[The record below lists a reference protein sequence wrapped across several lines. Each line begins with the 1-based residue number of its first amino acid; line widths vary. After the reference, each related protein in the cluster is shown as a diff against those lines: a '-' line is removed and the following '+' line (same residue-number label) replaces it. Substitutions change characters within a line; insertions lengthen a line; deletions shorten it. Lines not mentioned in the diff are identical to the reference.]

1 MWHKP
6 NILNWLANCLYLIA
20 IMMLLYGLI
29 IAFIRLPIFP
39 INVVEVGGRLE
50 HVSRK
55 QVELIVEEHLTGN
68 FFTMDLKKTRA
79 AFEKLP
85 WTRNVSVR
93 RHWPSTINVE
103 IEEHK
108 ALARWG
114 EIALV
119 NTYGELFHGASDD
132 DLPVFYGAGNAV
144 KEVAQQY
151 LRNLKKFCSILICK
165 ITQVNLSP
173 RLAWEIKTD
182 KNVSISLGREH
193 MNARLAQFS
202 IAYQTVLRHLNTTI
216 QYADLRYPNGFS
228 LLQTNKQ
235 SMQQPPLRQM
245 NIVGQT

>member
-20 IMMLLYGLI
+20 IMVLLYGLI
-29 IAFIRLPIFP
+29 VVFIRLPIFP

-119 NTYGELFHGASDD
+119 NTYGELFHGASDA
-132 DLPVFYGAGNAV
+132 DLPVFYGAGNVV
-144 KEVAQQY
+144 KEVAKHY
-151 LRNLKKFCSILICK
+151 LRFGKILNSIDMQIAEV
-165 ITQVNLSP
+165 TLSS

-182 KNVSISLGREH
+182 KNVLISLGREH
-193 MNARLAQFS
+193 MSTRLHQFS

-216 QYADLRYPNGFS
+216 HYADLRYPNGFAVR
-228 LLQTNKQ
+228 QTKKLSVQ
-235 SMQQPPLRQM
+235 VSPLTQKKE
-245 NIVGQT
+245 VG

>member
-1 MWHKP
+1 MWHQP
-6 NILNWLANCLYLIA
+6 NQLNWLANCLYAAA

-39 INVVEVGGRLE
+39 INVVEVGGQLE

-68 FFTMDLKKTRA
+68 FFTLDLKKTRD

-114 EIALV
+114 DIALV

-151 LRNLKKFCSILICK
+151 AQFKEILLDIDMQV
-165 ITQVNLSP
+165 TQVNLSP
-173 RLAWEIKTD
+173 RFSWEIKTD
-182 KNVSISLGREH
+182 KNVSIALGREH

-202 IAYQTVLRHLNTTI
+202 IAYQTVLSHLNTTI

>member
-1 MWHKP
+1 MWHQP
-6 NILNWLANCLYLIA
+6 NQLNWLANCLYAAA

-39 INVVEVGGRLE
+39 INVVEVGGQLE

-68 FFTMDLKKTRA
+68 FFTLDLKKTRD

-114 EIALV
+114 DIALV

-132 DLPVFYGAGNAV
+132 DLPVFYGAGDAV

-151 LRNLKKFCSILICK
+151 AQFKEILLDIDMQV
-165 ITQVNLSP
+165 TQVNLSP
-173 RLAWEIKTD
+173 RFSWEIKTD
-182 KNVSISLGREH
+182 KNVSIALGREH

>member
-1 MWHKP
+1 MWHQP
-6 NILNWLANCLYLIA
+6 NQLNWLANCLYAAA

-39 INVVEVGGRLE
+39 INVVEVGGQLE

-68 FFTMDLKKTRA
+68 FFTLDLKKTRD

-114 EIALV
+114 DIALV

-132 DLPVFYGAGNAV
+132 DLPVFYGAGDAV

-151 LRNLKKFCSILICK
+151 AQFKEILLDIDMQV
-165 ITQVNLSP
+165 TQVNLSP
-173 RLAWEIKTD
+173 RFSWEIKTD
-182 KNVSISLGREH
+182 KNVSIALGREH

-228 LLQTNKQ
+228 LLQKNKQ

>member
-6 NILNWLANCLYLIA
+6 NALNWLANFLYLAA
-20 IMMLLYGLI
+20 ITMLLYGLI
-29 IAFIRLPIFP
+29 VAFIRLPIFP
-39 INVVEVGGRLE
+39 INVVEVGGQLE

-68 FFTMDLKKTRA
+68 FFTMDLKKTRE

-114 EIALV
+114 DIALV
-119 NTYGELFHGASDD
+119 NTYGELFHGASDA
-132 DLPVFYGAGNAV
+132 DLPVFYGAGNVV
-144 KEVAQQY
+144 KDVARQY
-151 LRNLKKFCSILICK
+151 VRFEKILHSIDMK
-165 ITQVNLSP
+165 IAQMTLSS

-182 KNVSISLGREH
+182 NHVLISLGRDN
-193 MNARLAQFS
+193 MSTRLHQFS
-202 IAYQTVLRHLNTTI
+202 VAYQTVLRHLNTTI
-216 QYADLRYPNGFS
+216 QYADLRYPNGFAIR
-228 LLQTNKQ
+228 QTKKL
-235 SMQQPPLRQM
+235 SMQVSPPTQQKA
-245 NIVGQT
+245 VG

>member
-6 NILNWLANCLYLIA
+6 NQLNWLANALYATA
-20 IMMLLYGLI
+20 ILMLLYGLI

-39 INVVEVGGRLE
+39 IHVVEVGGQLE

-55 QVELIVEEHLTGN
+55 QVELIVEEHLMGN
-68 FFTMDLKKTRA
+68 FFTLDLKKTRD

-114 EIALV
+114 DIALV
-119 NTYGELFHGASDD
+119 NTYGELFHGASDA
-132 DLPVFYGAGNAV
+132 DLPVFYGAGSAV
-144 KEVAQQY
+144 KEVAKQY
-151 LRNLKKFCSILICK
+151 AQFRKILLGIDMK
-165 ITQVNLSP
+165 VTQVNLSA
-173 RLAWEIKTD
+173 RFSWEIKTD
-182 KNVSISLGREH
+182 KNVSIALGREH
-193 MNARLAQFS
+193 MNARLNQFS
-202 IAYQTVLRHLNTTI
+202 VAYQTVLRHLNTTI

-228 LLQTNKQ
+228 VRQTKKL
-235 SMQQPPLRQM
+235 SMQESPLTQM
-245 NIVGQT
+245 KVVGQI

>member
-6 NILNWLANCLYLIA
+6 NQLNWLANTLYVASIA
-20 IMMLLYGLI
+20 LLLYGLL

-39 INVVEVGGRLE
+39 INAVEVSGQLD

-68 FFTMDLKKTRA
+68 FFTLDLKKTRD

-93 RHWPSTINVE
+93 RHWPSSLTVE

-114 EIALV
+114 DIALV
-119 NTYGELFHGASDD
+119 NTYGELFHGASDAN
-132 DLPVFYGAGNAV
+132 LPVFYGAGNAV
-144 KEVAQQY
+144 KDVAEHYARFGKILNPTQ
-151 LRNLKKFCSILICK
+151 LKIA
-165 ITQVNLSP
+165 QVTLSP

-182 KNVSISLGREH
+182 DNLLISLGREN
-193 MNARLAQFS
+193 MDVRLNQFS
-202 IAYQTVLRHLNTTI
+202 VAYQTVLRHLNTTI
-216 QYADLRYPNGFS
+216 QYADLRYPNGFA
-228 LLQTNKQ
+228 
-235 SMQQPPLRQM
+235 LRQTKKLSM
-245 NIVGQT
+245 TVSPATLKKAVSKA